1 MSAATTTT
9 TVELSDLPPAHIN
22 GDKAAILDND
32 VRSDSS
38 TRGGD
43 DAASATN
50 GDGAPAEAAL
60 VATPHGRQF
69 SATKST
75 LIIVVLTGVSFLNTM
90 GSGIL
95 TVSLPVMAG
104 DLRLDDSLLLWPA
117 SVYALAAGC
126 TLLLFGAVGDL
137 MGPRRLWLVGAALY
151 CVFTLAVGL
160 SRSGAQLIAFR
171 TILGVSIAM
180 CLPTALSITIHAFRP
195 GRWRNMAFACQG
207 MGQPLGYSFGLILGG
222 VFAGTSV
229 GWRWAFYASAILN
242 FFLVVA
248 AFPALPTPSR
258 EKAFS
263 FGSLVR
269 DVDWI
274 GACCLSLSLGL
285 LSYVFSVVSRDY
297 NSLKLAQNIVL
308 LVLAVLLIPGFV
320 LWAEWQ
326 ERRGRPALIPNS
338 LWKNAAF
345 TSTCIIVFFTWA
357 VFNAFQYFSAL
368 YFERVLHLSALQAAI
383 RFLPMVF
390 VGAAT
395 NVVTGY
401 CVDKVHVRDLVAYS
415 AVISMVCPLI
425 MALIQPSW
433 IYWQG
438 AFIAM
443 LLIPLHPDGKS
454 SISPYLSSRPCRYT
468 HADTHLSVLFTVSSL
483 IISKAYPGKSQS
495 LAGAVFNAISQV
507 GNSVGLAVTA
517 AISSSVVQHRGAD
530 EADEEK
536 LLAGYHA
543 AFWTMFASM
552 VVVVFVSFF
561 GLKQGGKVGASK

>member
-1 MSAATTTT
+1 
-9 TVELSDLPPAHIN
+9 
-22 GDKAAILDND
+22 
-32 VRSDSS
+32 
-38 TRGGD
+38 
-43 DAASATN
+43 
-50 GDGAPAEAAL
+50 
-60 VATPHGRQF
+60 
-69 SATKST
+69 
-75 LIIVVLTGVSFLNTM
+75 
-90 GSGIL
+90 
-95 TVSLPVMAG
+95 
-104 DLRLDDSLLLWPA
+104 
-117 SVYALAAGC
+117 
-126 TLLLFGAVGDL
+126 
-137 MGPRRLWLVGAALY
+137 
-151 CVFTLAVGL
+151 
-160 SRSGAQLIAFR
+160 
-171 TILGVSIAM
+171 M
-180 CLPTALSITIHAFRP
+180 CLPTALSVTVHAFRP

-242 FFLVVA
+242 FLLLLA
-248 AFPALPTPSR
+248 AFPALPTPAR

-263 FGSLVR
+263 FGSLLR

-326 ERRGRPALIPNS
+326 ERRGRSALIPNS

-345 TSTCIIVFFTWA
+345 TSTCVIVFFTWA

-368 YFERVLHLSALQAAI
+368 YFERVLHLSALQAAV

-433 IYWQG
+433 VYWQG

-443 LLIPLHPDGKS
+443 LLIPLHPD
-454 SISPYLSSRPCRYT
+454 
-468 HADTHLSVLFTVSSL
+468 VLFTVSSL

-517 AISSSVVQHRGAD
+517 AISSSVTQHRSAD

-561 GLKQGGKVGASK
+561 GLKQGEGRGL

>member
-1 MSAATTTT
+1 
-9 TVELSDLPPAHIN
+9 
-22 GDKAAILDND
+22 
-32 VRSDSS
+32 
-38 TRGGD
+38 
-43 DAASATN
+43 
-50 GDGAPAEAAL
+50 
-60 VATPHGRQF
+60 
-69 SATKST
+69 
-75 LIIVVLTGVSFLNTM
+75 
-90 GSGIL
+90 
-95 TVSLPVMAG
+95 
-104 DLRLDDSLLLWPA
+104 
-117 SVYALAAGC
+117 
-126 TLLLFGAVGDL
+126 
-137 MGPRRLWLVGAALY
+137 
-151 CVFTLAVGL
+151 
-160 SRSGAQLIAFR
+160 
-171 TILGVSIAM
+171 M
-180 CLPTALSITIHAFRP
+180 CLPTALSVTVHAFRP

-242 FFLVVA
+242 FLLVVA
-248 AFPALPTPSR
+248 AFPALPTPAR

-263 FGSLVR
+263 FGSFLR

-297 NSLKLAQNIVL
+297 NSLNLAQNIVL

-368 YFERVLHLSALQAAI
+368 YFERVLHLSALQAAV

-443 LLIPLHPDGKS
+443 LLIPLHPD
-454 SISPYLSSRPCRYT
+454 
-468 HADTHLSVLFTVSSL
+468 VLFTVSSL

-517 AISSSVVQHRGAD
+517 AISSSVTQHRSAD

-561 GLKQGGKVGASK
+561 GLKQGGRSGPLNEYMYFERMIYNALQIERASNMTSFPKRILRG